1 MTNETALHPD
11 EDNTAP
17 DPAGVEETAE
27 AGTAE
32 STQRRRELRDFDV
45 TGEVTISE
53 RNFPLKDWSSSGFGI
68 DSCDLKFEDHAR
80 VPIDFSVTHSSG
92 TLTFSCKAVIVRS
105 DTVSCEVAGA
115 FVEMTREDR
124 VAVAAYFDALEKS

>member
-1 MTNETALHPD
+1 MMNETALHPG
-11 EDNTAP
+11 EDDTAP
-17 DPAGVEETAE
+17 DLASVEETAE

-53 RNFPLKDWSSSGFGI
+53 RSFPLKDWSSSGFGI
-68 DSCDLKFEDHAR
+68 DSCDLEFEDHAR

-92 TLTFSCKAVIVRS
+92 TLSFSCKAVIVRS
-105 DTVSCEVAGA
+105 DTVACEVAGA
-115 FVEMTREDR
+115 FVEMAREDR
-124 VAVAAYFDALEKS
+124 VAVAAYFDALEEG